1 VFKGHMPSPITQ
13 SPIFFP
19 LPISHLSL
27 NLSHGPLDF
36 SLRLTYS
43 FLDVP
48 MNLALSPQHFP
59 AVIKFDVI
67 YIYGVQ
73 CRSYDIHGEG
83 LHLSEGL

>member
-1 VFKGHMPSPITQ
+1 MTFVSVMRMPATSSNDPI
-13 SPIFFP
+13 P
-19 LPISHLSL
+19 LYKLDL
-27 NLSHGPLDF
+27 YDF
-36 SLRLTYS
+36 SLRLSYS

-59 AVIKFDVI
+59 AVIKFDII

-73 CRSYDIHGEG
+73 CRSYDIHDEG